1 MLRDLMILWEEISL
15 YVYTCIY
22 TSDVFSHWL
31 VIIQNLLEMEFIW
44 VCATPEC

>member
-15 YVYTCIY
+15 YVYK
-22 TSDVFSHWL
+22 SDVFSHWL

>member
-15 YVYTCIY
+15 YVY

>member
-22 TSDVFSHWL
+22 TSDVFMYL
-31 VIIQNLLEMEFIW
+31 VTIQNLLEMEFIW